1 MPKKTKRK
9 SPSPKMPKPSFDVP
23 RRKTLR
29 VGRNQPCPCGS
40 GKKYK
45 ECHEADGDTFL
56 MKLADQKERER
67 RKRELKE
74 SGAPWYKR
82 IFS

>member
-1 MPKKTKRK
+1 
-9 SPSPKMPKPSFDVP
+9 
-23 RRKTLR
+23 
-29 VGRNQPCPCGS
+29 
-40 GKKYK
+40 
-45 ECHEADGDTFL
+45 